1 MTNNIHKIIT
11 FFILTLSLI
20 STGCFRVTVPDVE
33 KISLSMAIEKLKEY
47 HLKPGTISY
56 TNSEDVK
63 VGNVVEQVPGPGEK
77 VRKGSSVNLMVSKG
91 SVYVLVPYIIGIRLE
106 EGIEIIKEVSLS
118 IGTISEMFSDIYPS
132 GYIISQDPS
141 VGKKLLPG
149 DKVNLVVSKGP
160 EMVEVPNVMGLSE
173 NDAVTLITTAR
184 LKVGTITRQYSDTI
198 EEGKVISQ
206 KPEAGK
212 LVVVHSPVE
221 LVISQGK
228 EPIPNPYN
236 LKPISKE
243 RAEQISVY
251 VRKAKIRSEEGDL
264 VPIAWS
270 MINQACQDR
279 SLLLQY
285 LIASTP
291 DPIPETELILD
302 PNELTETKIQQV
314 IAQPYVDVASM
325 NITGPLIVFQNL
337 VSTNEIP
344 FPDEPMHFY
353 WPYHHAVAVNVEGN
367 ICIIDLSIQDVP
379 IPIGEWTAKLT
390 SETTCGE
397 VSEEEYWEIWFYWV
411 SLMSNWQVEETPEK
425 LCGYTITPMLTFR
438 SDQEPQVQGVKDA
451 LSTMVV
457 QTYAFQSLVMDTY
470 GIDVPIESVPF
481 ITSLYT
487 PGTIDDLCS
496 WVSYLFCQQE

>member
-118 IGTISEMFSDIYPS
+118 IGTISKMFSDIYPS

-270 MINQACQDR
+270 MINQAC
-279 SLLLQY
+279 
-285 LIASTP
+285 
-291 DPIPETELILD
+291 
-302 PNELTETKIQQV
+302 
-314 IAQPYVDVASM
+314 
-325 NITGPLIVFQNL
+325 
-337 VSTNEIP
+337 
-344 FPDEPMHFY
+344 
-353 WPYHHAVAVNVEGN
+353 
-367 ICIIDLSIQDVP
+367 
-379 IPIGEWTAKLT
+379 
-390 SETTCGE
+390 
-397 VSEEEYWEIWFYWV
+397 
-411 SLMSNWQVEETPEK
+411 
-425 LCGYTITPMLTFR
+425 
-438 SDQEPQVQGVKDA
+438 
-451 LSTMVV
+451 
-457 QTYAFQSLVMDTY
+457 
-470 GIDVPIESVPF
+470 
-481 ITSLYT
+481 
-487 PGTIDDLCS
+487 
-496 WVSYLFCQQE
+496 